1 MNAERLHAIVA
12 AVKADLEQTSLFRH
26 LQQLAATL
34 TNLASQ
40 PGQTEYQRQVS
51 SSLQALET
59 ALRNSDVNDFSPT
72 WRQVMD
78 ETGMSR
84 MLGQELAARVHA
96 AIADNQMTPAVAATS
111 IQKLTG
117 EVQSLT
123 TFLDQML
130 GGFDHLGI
138 GQEDLDPGE
147 CEIGVLVPRTFVS
160 NRLDKFADELE
171 ELNRI
176 FGTFSELATGQRP
189 SFEIRTIS
197 SSDLSIFLDAAPV
210 VGACVAVAVER
221 IVGLYK
227 QLLEVRKLQGELLK
241 QGLDKKDVKG
251 VEDHANKLM
260 DKGID
265 VLVKDL
271 LAEFE
276 TKGDGHRSNEL
287 AVEIKYSLKKIAN
300 RVDRGFNIEVRMEEP
315 EEPDDDEQAAPNDA
329 QAQMYQRIQGAAT
342 GMQFL
347 KLEGDPILSL
357 AEAEKPKTK
366 KVDGAEAATP

>member
-1 MNAERLHAIVA
+1 MNAERLHAIA
-12 AVKADLEQTSLFRH
+12 GAVKVDLAESSTLSY
-26 LQQLAATL
+26 LQQLATAL
-34 TNLASQ
+34 NNLSSQ
-40 PGQTEYQRQVS
+40 PGQPEYQRQVS
-51 SSLQALET
+51 TALHALEG
-59 ALRNSDVNDFSPT
+59 ALTNAKVNTFSPT
-72 WRQVMD
+72 WRQVLD
-78 ETGMSR
+78 ETGMSEL
-84 MLGQELAARVHA
+84 LGVSLLARVHT
-96 AIADNQMTPAVAATS
+96 AINENQLTPTVATS
-111 IQKLTG
+111 GIQQLLNELQALSTH
-117 EVQSLT
+117 V
-123 TFLDQML
+123 DQL
-130 GGFDHLGI
+130 LAAFRQLKV
-138 GQEDLDPGE
+138 GQEDLEPGE

-176 FGTFSELATGQRP
+176 FGTFSELAMGERP

-251 VEDHANKLM
+251 VEDHANKIM

-276 TKGDGHRSNEL
+276 MKGDGHRTNEL

-300 RVDRGFNIEVRMEEP
+300 RIERGFNIEVRMEEP
-315 EEPDDDEQAAPNDA
+315 EVPEDEDVAEDEK
-329 QAQMYQRIQGAAT
+329 AQMHGRIQGAAA

-357 AEAEKPKTK
+357 AEGDKGKAK
-366 KVDGAEAATP
+366 KGDGAETSTS

>member
-1 MNAERLHAIVA
+1 MNAERLHAIAA
-12 AVKADLEQTSLFRH
+12 AVKTDLAESSVLNH
-26 LQQLAATL
+26 LGQLSSAL
-34 TNLASQ
+34 TNLTSQ
-40 PGQTEYQRQVS
+40 PGQPEYQRQVS
-51 SSLQALET
+51 TALQALDG
-59 ALRNSDVNDFSPT
+59 ALVNAKVNAFSPT
-72 WRQVMD
+72 WRQVLD
-78 ETGMSR
+78 ETGMSEL
-84 MLGQELAARVHA
+84 LGVNLLARIQA
-96 AIADNQMTPAVAATS
+96 AITENQLTPTVAT
-111 IQKLTG
+111 QK
-117 EVQSLT
+117 VQQLLSELQT
-123 TFLDQML
+123 LSTHVDQL
-130 GGFDHLGI
+130 IAAFRLLRV
-138 GQEDLDPGE
+138 GQEDLEPGE
-147 CEIGVLVPRTFVS
+147 CEIGVLVPRNFVS

-176 FGTFSELATGQRP
+176 FGTFSELATGERP
-189 SFEIRTIS
+189 SLEIRTIS

-251 VEDHANKLM
+251 VEDHANKIM

-276 TKGDGHRSNEL
+276 KKGDGHRTNEL
-287 AVEIKYSLKKIAN
+287 SVEIKYSLKKIAN
-300 RVDRGFNIEVRMEEP
+300 RIDRGFNIEVRMEEP
-315 EEPDDDEQAAPNDA
+315 EAPDDEEVATEETAR
-329 QAQMYQRIQGAAT
+329 MHGRIQNAAA

-357 AEAEKPKTK
+357 PEAEKGKAK
-366 KVDGAEAATP
+366 KADGSEAATP